1 MGSSKRRS
9 SGQNNNAGCLSAAGG
24 LCLAG
29 MALALLVYLAFFLL
43 ALAIFAGLIVLSVY
57 FWKTEK
63 INLDKKKR
71 AIILA
76 ISWVVILSVSAGI
89 VASTAQSS
97 SPSSSAAPS
106 SVSSAAP
113 SSSVVADSEAAS
125 SEANSAPEESSEA
138 ASAPALSTDRSTGS
152 SAASVAPPDQSE
164 AESEEQVIMVWIPT
178 HGGTK
183 YHSKSTCSNM
193 DDPEEV
199 TLEEAKAMGFTPCG
213 RCY

>member
-1 MGSSKRRS
+1 MSS
-9 SGQNNNAGCLSAAGG
+9 SGKKRKQENAGCLAAMGG

-29 MALALLVYLAFFLL
+29 MALALLIYLAFFLI
-43 ALAIFAGLIVLSVY
+43 ALAIFAGLIALSVY

-113 SSSVVADSEAAS
+113 SSSIAAGSEAAS
-125 SEANSAPEESSEA
+125 SEADSDLEESSEA
-138 ASAPALSTDRSTGS
+138 ASAPASSADQSAGS
-152 SAASVAPPDQSE
+152 SAASVAPSDQSE
-164 AESEEQVIMVWIPT
+164 AESEEQVIMVWVPT
-178 HGGTK
+178 NGGTK
-183 YHSKSTCSNM
+183 YHSRSGCSNM
-193 DDPEEV
+193 KNPSQV
-199 TLEEAKAMGFTPCG
+199 TLDYAISHGYEPCK

>member
-1 MGSSKRRS
+1 M
-9 SGQNNNAGCLSAAGG
+9 GG

-43 ALAIFAGLIVLSVY
+43 ALAIFAGLIALSVY

-97 SPSSSAAPS
+97 SPSSSASPS

-113 SSSVVADSEAAS
+113 SSSIAADSAAAS
-125 SEANSAPEESSEA
+125 SEASSDPAQSGEA
-138 ASAPALSTDRSTGS
+138 ASAPTSSGEQSAS
-152 SAASVAPPDQSE
+152 SAAASPVASPGQSE
-164 AESEEQVIMVWIPT
+164 TESEEQAVMVWIPT

-199 TLEEAKAMGFTPCG
+199 TLEEAKARGFTPCG

>member
-1 MGSSKRRS
+1 
-9 SGQNNNAGCLSAAGG
+9 
-24 LCLAG
+24 

-43 ALAIFAGLIVLSVY
+43 ALAIFAGLIALSVY

-97 SPSSSAAPS
+97 SPSSSASPS

-113 SSSVVADSEAAS
+113 SSSIAADSAAAS
-125 SEANSAPEESSEA
+125 SEVDSDPEESSEA
-138 ASAPALSTDRSTGS
+138 ASAPALSADQSASS
-152 SAASVAPPDQSE
+152 SAASVESSDQLE
-164 AESEEQVIMVWIPT
+164 AESEEQAVMVWIPT

>member
-29 MALALLVYLAFFLL
+29 MALVLLIYLAVILL
-43 ALAIFAGLIVLSVY
+43 ALAVFAGLVILSVY

-71 AIILA
+71 AIVLA

-89 VASTAQSS
+89 VASTEQSS
-97 SPSSSAAPS
+97 SPSSSAASS
-106 SVSSAAP
+106 SVSSVAP
-113 SSSVVADSEAAS
+113 SSSIAADSAAAS
-125 SEANSAPEESSEA
+125 SEAGSDPEESSEA
-138 ASAPALSTDRSTGS
+138 ASAPASSADQSASS
-152 SAASVAPPDQSE
+152 SAAFVESSGQLE
-164 AESEEQVIMVWIPT
+164 AENEEQVIMVWVPT

-193 DDPEEV
+193 DDPEKV

>member
-9 SGQNNNAGCLSAAGG
+9 SSQNSNTGCLGAMGG

-43 ALAIFAGLIVLSVY
+43 ALAIFAGLIALSVY

-63 INLDKKKR
+63 INLGKKKR

-76 ISWVVILSVSAGI
+76 ISWVVILSVSVGI
-89 VASTAQSS
+89 VASTAQNS
-97 SPSSSAAPS
+97 SPSSGVASS
-106 SVSSAAP
+106 SVSS
-113 SSSVVADSEAAS
+113 SSIAADSEAAN
-125 SEANSAPEESSEA
+125 SEASSDPAQSGEA
-138 ASAPALSTDRSTGS
+138 ASIPTSSGEQSAS
-152 SAASVAPPDQSE
+152 SASAAPVASPGQSGT
-164 AESEEQVIMVWIPT
+164 ESEEQAVIVWIPT

-199 TLEEAKAMGFTPCG
+199 TLEEAKEMGFTPCG